1 MPDTPDPLGLKL
13 FKRADKLRRARN
25 SRFDSDWQ
33 QLSQYFWP
41 DMSDIN
47 TDKTEDE
54 DWFQRIFSS
63 LPLRASQTC
72 ANGVRN
78 WVTPSTDPWLG
89 MSPPYNLPAMGGST
103 NPRLNRLSRPSSMD
117 VDDTGKDEATRW
129 CDDAAS
135 QLLEWFSECNFY
147 SVVQPFNRSGAT
159 FGTALMFM
167 EEGKET
173 TFNFEQFKVGTYCIA
188 ENDQKIVDTVFR
200 WFKLSVRQAAQKFG
214 VEMLT
219 EQMREALKKGDFD
232 REFKFIHCAYPN
244 DEFRQGAIGTDGMA
258 FASVY
263 LHEDTKKTVSRGGF
277 EEMPYFCLRWSRW
290 GTENQ
295 VWGCSP
301 AYEVLSDARSINS
314 YVQNYIALVEQK
326 AFPRVIAPDS
336 VYGEVEQASGG
347 VTVVKAEDMARG
359 VLPKEWM
366 TEGEPKELVEL
377 INMTRDD
384 INEAFFVNIFKA
396 LSQLKEKITESTYGA
411 IALLQGENLDQFTG
425 TFDQYRTEL
434 INPLVRRGIG
444 IAYRAGL
451 LKDPP
456 QSLYVRPGNDPR
468 AEPELV
474 APKVSIKSRVSLAL
488 SQAKVVGTEKTLQM
502 LTPVMAERPEI
513 GDNLNWNNI
522 TRDVGRGNGMPESD
536 FVPLKV
542 TLQTQ
547 AERAKMKKQEL
558 ALRAAEIAAKSAGAL
573 GKAPPKFTEAA
584 GSLLDQ
590 ANPQS

>member
-1 MPDTPDPLGLKL
+1 
-13 FKRADKLRRARN
+13 
-25 SRFDSDWQ
+25 
-33 QLSQYFWP
+33 
-41 DMSDIN
+41 
-47 TDKTEDE
+47 
-54 DWFQRIFSS
+54 
-63 LPLRASQTC
+63 
-72 ANGVRN
+72 
-78 WVTPSTDPWLG
+78 
-89 MSPPYNLPAMGGST
+89 
-103 NPRLNRLSRPSSMD
+103 
-117 VDDTGKDEATRW
+117 
-129 CDDAAS
+129 
-135 QLLEWFSECNFY
+135 
-147 SVVQPFNRSGAT
+147 
-159 FGTALMFM
+159 
-167 EEGKET
+167 
-173 TFNFEQFKVGTYCIA
+173 
-188 ENDQKIVDTVFR
+188 
-200 WFKLSVRQAAQKFG
+200 
-214 VEMLT
+214 
-219 EQMREALKKGDFD
+219 
-232 REFKFIHCAYPN
+232 
-244 DEFRQGAIGTDGMA
+244 MA